1 MYDIT
6 SPLTDRQAER
16 LRNELKKRGID
27 AKLRELRMYAPTDLS
42 GTIGLS
48 PENIAKMAGRPD
60 NPPVVPVA

>member
-27 AKLRELRMYAPTDLS
+27 AKLRELRMYAPTEVS
-42 GTIGLS
+42 GFVGLS
-48 PENIAKMAGRPD
+48 AVDVAKLAGRPD
-60 NPPVVPVA
+60 NPPVVPQA